1 MVFVALSLLIIQS
14 SPVLTRMTNTIMNVI
29 RVRIVLMAVL
39 QENPDLLF
47 SGAFIFQLLSPMIS
61 EELMIR
67 QCRPRILPGAVL
79 YHCFRSCYM
88 I

>member
-47 SGAFIFQLLSPMIS
+47 FFVSHHNKSENILVKNRLSFFIHFS
-61 EELMIR
+61 IR
-67 QCRPRILPGAVL
+67 IPENVVEALEQD
-79 YHCFRSCYM
+79 
-88 I
+88 